1 MSYASIQEAM
11 LSGSGIERQF
21 CCHVH
26 GETRASASI
35 NSVTGLW
42 FCYACGAKGKY
53 NVSEIPV
60 SQWSTQAQKL
70 IDRMNEEV
78 RVYPESYLDVFD
90 SVGAG
95 DYWLSRFS
103 AEICR
108 KHRLGHDGVQNY
120 ATIPV
125 RDQSGQ
131 IYGVIR
137 RDLTGRDPAKYR
149 YPHGVNMSTFMYNY
163 HQATTDVLV
172 LTEGATDAIAVE
184 EVSPISAVASYRNGL
199 SRAQI
204 DLLVKYS
211 PTVLLVAYDQ
221 DAAGHS
227 GAERV
232 RQDLRG
238 KIRVDR
244 LTWDT
249 YKDLAS
255 IPVSERSEM
264 LAHIA
269 ESYGV
274 SLLDNSGAS

>member
-1 MSYASIQEAM
+1 
-11 LSGSGIERQF
+11 
-21 CCHVH
+21 
-26 GETRASASI
+26 
-35 NSVTGLW
+35 VTGLW
-42 FCYACGAKGKY
+42 FCYACGARGKY

-70 IDRMNEEV
+70 IDRMNEEI

-90 SVGAG
+90 SVGPG

-108 KHRLGHDGVQNY
+108 KHRLGHDGVLNY

-125 RDQSGQ
+125 RDQSGT

-149 YPHGVNMSTFMYNY
+149 YPSGVNMSTFMYNY

-184 EVSPISAVASYRNGL
+184 EVSGISAVASYRNGL

-238 KIRVDR
+238 KVRVDR

-264 LAHIA
+264 LSHIA

-274 SLLDNSGAS
+274 SALDNSGKT